1 MVGRVVGRLTVLER
15 AGSQQLYGDVS
26 AALFLCRCRCGV
38 EVVLPGAFAGFWTI
52 VSVDKVNQDGS
63 KGEPAFGPNPK
74 GFLVFDSSSHY
85 VLQIISAGLP
95 KFSSNNRMRGTAE
108 ENKAV
113 AQGMVAHFGKYSVNQ
128 ADLTVTFHIERSS
141 FPNLEGTEQ
150 RLPFT
155 ITGDQLNFSLVTT
168 QGGGS
173 VGAVWERAK

>member
-1 MVGRVVGRLTVLER
+1 MKLTLTTV
-15 AGSQQLYGDVS
+15 
-26 AALFLCRCRCGV
+26 ALFCLGLA
-38 EVVLPGAFAGFWTI
+38 LPAGDAFGQTAKDFAELWTI
-52 VSVDKVNQDGS
+52 VSADKVNQDGS
-63 KGEPAFGPNPK
+63 EGEPAFGPNPK
-74 GFLVFDSSSHY
+74 GFLVFDSSGHY
-85 VLQIISAGLP
+85 ELQIISAGLP

-128 ADLTVTFHIERSS
+128 ADLTVTFYIERSS

-155 ITGDQLNFSLVTT
+155 MTGDQLNFSLVTT

-173 VGAVWERAK
+173 VEAVWKRAK